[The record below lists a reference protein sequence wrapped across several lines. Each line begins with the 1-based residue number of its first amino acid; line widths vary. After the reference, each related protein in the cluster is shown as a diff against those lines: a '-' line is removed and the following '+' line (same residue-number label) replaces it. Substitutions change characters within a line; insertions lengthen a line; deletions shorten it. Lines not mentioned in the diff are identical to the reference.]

1 MSAEHRFRITR
12 AGVLNVWQYDEQIFD
27 FADGR
32 LLLRGTNG
40 AGKSKT
46 MEMLLPFVIDGDTR
60 RITASGRHQTSLLWL
75 LMDGYDGQ
83 SRTGYVWVEF
93 SRTGADGRPETL
105 TCGVGMRATA
115 SARNATSW
123 FFTSPR
129 RVGEDLLLEDGS
141 GPLSQAALAHDL
153 EEVDGGHG
161 HLFDSAR
168 RYRSHV
174 GEVLF
179 GLAPDHYDSLLR
191 LLYWLRMPQV
201 GEDIDPQRL
210 ADQLVNALPTL
221 DSATVEAA
229 GGTFDELEAFG
240 EDVDRKERAAVALH
254 GFAETYSGYARSV
267 LSRRADV
274 ALEAAATVSGARR
287 RVRGTERELASTLEQ
302 LAVAEQAANDA
313 GASES
318 EANARIGALESS
330 PEARSRARLSEL
342 GKRAEDLTRA
352 LDQARRDVVDA
363 QHTATA
369 SAELADKGASAVHQR
384 TQELHRA
391 TVEAAG
397 QVGGCGAQ
405 VDPAPTSAVLQAQPG
420 WAAPTGLDEESG
432 RLGAVGRTHT
442 GWVGSARS
450 QLGQVRA
457 AVQVVEEALHVSV
470 AAHAEARRAEEESA
484 RVETRRDRAGEQ
496 VVAARDTALAA
507 ETAFMAGLSTWRANG
522 DAVPIALPDL
532 PREGLDALEA
542 LVAEAVEPTRAE
554 LAAARADAQ
563 HRAAAA
569 LARVAALRDQR
580 AAVVEEVDPAPAPP
594 SWRREERDGLT
605 GAPLWRLV
613 DFREDL
619 EAADRAG
626 LEAALEGAGLLDAW
640 VFPDGRVSDR
650 SRQDVGLVPPQP
662 ARGTSD
668 AAPADPS
675 DLTAVL
681 VTDPAGDHLVPALV
695 VDRVLRSVRLSDPG
709 DSLRG
714 DRHAQGADPGDDDG
728 RGEVAV
734 DTSGRWTSGPA
745 RGRTTKTEAPV
756 NGASARVAERA
767 RRLAELD
774 VLITDQESVAQ
785 SAAAAAHE
793 AGAALERLRT
803 WAAARPRH
811 HDLVAA
817 WTVLDA
823 RLDAERAVTGELGQA
838 QESARAARDLA
849 ATRHSELVTL
859 GERHGLPVSAD
870 ALAAV
875 RERAR
880 SAGAAL
886 DGVERAVHDLDAQVG
901 LWRERAERARTDAD
915 RLTQRQSLLE
925 SAERDRQPVQAEY
938 DELSAAAGAQIEELE
953 RRLRELR
960 LEVEGARER
969 RAAHTAVRDEAL
981 TRRGSLGARL
991 DAERAALAT
1000 AEPAREQA
1008 FDRLRIV
1015 YSLPGLVSA
1024 ADIGADPD
1032 SHPADREQV
1041 RALVEAAK
1049 SGHRTDNDVIAAM
1062 TALQSSPASVHEPRG
1077 FLEDGV
1083 YVAVGRDD
1091 TGDRPLAELSTRLAA
1106 RVAADRELLSE
1117 RERELFE
1124 NHVLGQLGDALRD
1137 VRRQAEELVV
1147 AMNDQLNEVSTSQ
1160 GIRVRLRWRLRDDI
1174 PADAR
1179 RAVGLLGQPLGSL
1192 LADERAELR
1201 DALHR
1206 LIELSRSE
1214 APEDSY
1220 AEHLAR
1226 ALDYRQWFAFTV
1238 QYHRPETAQWK
1249 DLHRKSALSQGE
1261 QKVLCYLPLFAAAAA
1276 HFTSLAGAAPHAPRF
1291 VLLDDAFPK
1300 IDARTHPLL
1309 FGLLVDLDLDFII
1322 TSERLWGTH
1331 ASVPSLAI
1339 YEALRDP
1346 AQRGIAQFE
1355 HRWDGQQLTAVGVT

>member
-1 MSAEHRFRITR
+1 MAGDHRFRITR
-12 AGVLNVWQYDEQIFD
+12 AGVLNVWQYDEQVFD

-93 SRTGADGRPETL
+93 SRTAVDGRPETL

-115 SARNATSW
+115 AARNATSW

-129 RVGEDLLLEDGS
+129 RVGEELLLEDGS

-153 EEVDGGHG
+153 EEVDAGHG
-161 HLFDSAR
+161 HLFDNAR

-179 GLAPDHYDSLLR
+179 GLAPDQYDSLLR

-210 ADQLVNALPTL
+210 ADQLVNALPTV
-221 DSATVEAA
+221 DSATVESA
-229 GGTFDELEAFG
+229 GGTFDELQAFG
-240 EDVDRKERAAVALH
+240 EDVDRKERAAVALR
-254 GFAETYSGYARSV
+254 GFVETYAGYARAT
-267 LSRRADV
+267 LARRGEL
-274 ALEAAATVSGARR
+274 ALEAAAAVTSARR
-287 RVRGTERELASTLEQ
+287 RLRGTERELESTLGD
-302 LAVAEQAANDA
+302 LARAEQAIHGAE
-313 GASES
+313 ASERG
-318 EANARIGALESS
+318 ATARIAALESS
-330 PEARSRARLSEL
+330 PEARSRARLGEL
-342 GKRAEDLTRA
+342 SKRAGDLARRVE
-352 LDQARRDVVDA
+352 QAGRDVVGA
-363 QHTATA
+363 QRAAQA
-369 SAELADKGASAVHQR
+369 SADLADKGTSAVHRR

-391 TVEAAG
+391 TVEAAA
-397 QVGGCGAQ
+397 QVAGCGAH

-420 WAAPTGLDEESG
+420 WASPTDLDEEAD
-432 RLGAVGRTHT
+432 RLGEIGVTHT
-442 GWVGSARS
+442 GWVGSARA
-450 QLGQVRA
+450 QVGQVRA
-457 AVQVVEEALHVSV
+457 AVQVVEEARRVAV
-470 AAHAEARRAEEESA
+470 AAQDEARRAEEESA
-484 RVETRRDRAGEQ
+484 RVETRRDRAARQ
-496 VVAARDTALAA
+496 VVAARQSARTA
-507 ETAFMAGLSTWRANG
+507 ETAFMAGLSTWRADG
-522 DAVPIALPDL
+522 DAVPIALPEL
-532 PREGLDALEA
+532 TREGLDALET
-542 LVAEAVEPTRAE
+542 LVAEAVEPVRAE
-554 LAAARADAQ
+554 LAATRADAR
-563 HRAAAA
+563 HRADAA
-569 LARVAALRDQR
+569 LARLAALRDQR
-580 AAVVEEVDPAPAPP
+580 VTVVEAVDPAPTPP
-594 SWRREERDGLT
+594 SWRREDRDGLV

-613 DFREDL
+613 DFRDTL
-619 EAADRAG
+619 AVDDRAG

-650 SRQDVGLVPPQP
+650 SRHDVGLVPS
-662 ARGTSD
+662 AVASGTSD
-668 AAPADPS
+668 AGPADLP

-681 VTDPAGDHLVPALV
+681 VTDPAGSHLVPTV
-695 VDRVLRSVRLSDPG
+695 VVERVLRSIRLTDPSDSSGEDSNDATG
-709 DSLRG
+709 DTQG
-714 DRHAQGADPGDDDG
+714 DGDG
-728 RGEVAV
+728 GLAVAV
-734 DTSGRWTSGPA
+734 SGRWASGPA
-745 RGRTTKTEAPV
+745 RGRTTKTVAQFI
-756 NGASARVAERA
+756 GASARAAERS

-774 VLITDQESVAQ
+774 GLIADQESVAQ
-785 SAAAAAHE
+785 SAGAAARE
-793 AGAALERLRT
+793 ADTALNRLRH

-811 HDLVAA
+811 RDLVAA
-817 WTVLDA
+817 WTLLEA
-823 RLDAERAVTGELGQA
+823 RLEADRAVAAELREA

-849 ATRHSELVTL
+849 ATRHAELLTL
-859 GERHGLPVSAD
+859 GERHALPVTAD
-870 ALAAV
+870 ALAAA

-880 SAGAAL
+880 SAGTAL
-886 DGVERAVHDLDAQVG
+886 DGVERAAHDLDTQVG
-901 LWRERAERARTDAD
+901 LWRERAERARADAD
-915 RLTQRQSLLE
+915 HLDEREALFET
-925 SAERDRQPVQAEY
+925 AERERQPVQAEY

-960 LEVEGARER
+960 QEVEDARGR
-969 RAAHTAVRDEAL
+969 RAAHTAEREGAL
-981 TRRGSLGARL
+981 TRQGGLVARL
-991 DAERAALAT
+991 DTERGALAA
-1000 AEPAREQA
+1000 AEPARERA
-1008 FDRLRIV
+1008 FDALRTL
-1015 YSLPGLVSA
+1015 YALPGLVAA

-1032 SHPADREQV
+1032 APPADREQV
-1041 RALVEAAK
+1041 RALVDG
-1049 SGHRTDNDVIAAM
+1049 SRSHHRTDNDVIAAM
-1062 TALQSSPASVHEPRG
+1062 TALQSSAASVHEPRA

-1091 TGDRPLAELSTRLAA
+1091 SGDRPLALLSSRLAD

-1147 AMNDQLNEVSTSQ
+1147 AMNDQLAEVSTSQ

-1179 RAVGLLGQPLGSL
+1179 RAVELLGQPLGSL
-1192 LADERAELR
+1192 LPGERAELR

-1214 APEDSY
+1214 VPEDSY
-1220 AEHLAR
+1220 AEHLGR

-1238 QYHRPETAQWK
+1238 QYHRPEVAQWR

-1339 YEALRDP
+1339 YEALRNP